1 MEKISIIK
9 TGGKQYLVS
18 KGDTIKVEK
27 LDAEE
32 GDQITFDQVL
42 MIKNNDDLKVGEP
55 FIKKA
60 KVEAKVL
67 EQGKREKVIIFKYK
81 AKKRQKKKKGHRQ
94 PYTKVEITKI
104 NS

>member
-18 KGDTIKVEK
+18 KGDAIKVEK